1 MSNLPIREQI
11 IRALIARTGA
21 VRQLPTYDHA
31 DLPLTVIQAG
41 EDSAAEDMYGM
52 TNVTMQVGI
61 ARALNMS
68 GVKGDDWDQTLNNE
82 LADLIVEVFTGDD
95 DLGGIAKGIDYVS
108 GTTDLLTEAA
118 QGGGVAVTVNVRF
131 AFVHGNPYSQDADAD
146 YSDLTED

>member
-1 MSNLPIREQI
+1 MSLPIREQI
-11 IRALIARTGA
+11 IRALISRTGA

-82 LADLIVEVFTGDD
+82 LADLIVEVFTGGD
-95 DLGGIAKGIDYVS
+95 DLGGLAKGMDYVS

>member
-11 IRALIARTGA
+11 IRALISRTGA

-82 LADLIVEVFTGDD
+82 LADLIVEVFTGGD
-95 DLGGIAKGIDYVS
+95 DLGGLAKGMDYVS

>member
-41 EDSAAEDMYGM
+41 DDNAAEDMYGM

-131 AFVHGNPYSQDADAD
+131 AFVHGNPFSQDADAD